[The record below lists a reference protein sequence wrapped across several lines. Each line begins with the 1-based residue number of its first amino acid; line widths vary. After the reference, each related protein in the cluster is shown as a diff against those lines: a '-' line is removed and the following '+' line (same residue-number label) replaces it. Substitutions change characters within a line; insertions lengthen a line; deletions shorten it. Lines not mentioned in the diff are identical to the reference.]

1 MKNIIVPVDFSRIS
15 LNGMD
20 LALLLSKYLEARIQ
34 MVHIIKKEENI
45 YHSEEKIHNSRIR
58 ESFEAITEKYKKSN
72 PGIKLD
78 YIIKEG
84 KVYEE
89 VVNQANAFKDSLIV
103 TSTHG
108 ASGWEELFIGSNAYK
123 IVASS
128 SRPVF
133 TIRGNKVPGQIKK
146 ILLPLDITAETREK
160 VPFTA
165 KLAAA
170 LEAEVFVVTVNM
182 SNITDIQDK
191 LNDYSLQVS
200 GYLEKHKI
208 KNSVSHV
215 HGTNITDMTIDY
227 ALKEKADL
235 ISIMTEQEKSIS
247 NILLGSYAH
256 QMINKSPVPV
266 VLFPSRQVGVITESF
281 LTEGI
286 KY

>member
-15 LNGMD
+15 FNGLD
-20 LALLLSKYLEARIQ
+20 LAFLLSRYLEARIQ

-45 YHSEEKIHNSRIR
+45 YHSEEEIQNSRIR
-58 ESFEAITEKYKKSN
+58 ESFEAISEKYKKSN

-84 KVYEE
+84 KVFEE
-89 VVNQANAFKDSLIV
+89 IVNQANAFKDSLII

-108 ASGWEELFIGSNAYK
+108 ASGWEELFVGSNAYK

-128 SRPVF
+128 PRPVF

-146 ILLPLDITAETREK
+146 IVLPLDITAETREK

-170 LEAEVFVVTVNM
+170 LEAEVFIVTVNL

-191 LNDYSLQVS
+191 LNDYSAQVS
-200 GYLEKHKI
+200 GYLKKHKI

-227 ALKEKADL
+227 AMNVKADL

-256 QMINKSPVPV
+256 QMINKSPLPV
-266 VLFPSRQVGVITESF
+266 LLFPSRQVGVITESF